1 MNGRLEIQAQYLAL
15 LVTTA
20 LLGKQTGVKDMYRDI
35 LFTDASAAH

>member
-20 LLGKQTGVKDMYRDI
+20 LLG
-35 LFTDASAAH
+35 